1 MLKGLVGM
9 DCQGS
14 GFKSTF
20 SFCCPPALTGQVPS
34 STMNLA
40 LIPSLFFFFGLLSL
54 VYAAA
59 LHYFLRRED
68 AQVVDHWSLGALM
81 WGVAILL
88 TIFRA
93 ELPAFW
99 AYFFANALSVMAN
112 AELNRGLKV
121 LGQEHR
127 NSPVRRDRDVF
138 FFLSYLGLLYAIE
151 WWAPA
156 AWREAGKTSWVSMVI
171 VFLSAQG
178 AHYCFQI
185 ARRHGVTLARNLGF
199 LFVIVALLWSARV
212 VNAWASQGTYVFDPA
227 LVNTVIFTM
236 IFITGILKYL
246 AFPML
251 LLRKTDKEKQ
261 AQFAKTLAR
270 ANKTVASGFLV
281 ASIAHELN
289 QPLASIRINGQVLRK
304 MMDEP
309 IDGKLTQPEQVR
321 LMIEGILS
329 ENDRAAK
336 IIGSLRAIF
345 SQSTVSPA
353 QTDSAKQIQK
363 IVDRVGQGMDKHQ
376 IRLELQLQKNL
387 LVAMPEDEFQQVI
400 SNLLLNSMQAL
411 KEQASTHEKVILI
424 ESGLEGGQ
432 VFIAVSDNGP
442 GVSKDMQDMLFNI
455 LSTTKDSGMG
465 VGLWL
470 CKYMV
475 ERYHGTLEHG
485 SARLGGATFVLRLSP
500 ALTH

>member
-1 MLKGLVGM
+1 
-9 DCQGS
+9 
-14 GFKSTF
+14 
-20 SFCCPPALTGQVPS
+20 
-34 STMNLA
+34 MNLA

-68 AQVVDHWSLGALM
+68 AQAVDHWSLGALV
-81 WGVAILL
+81 WGISTLL
-88 TIFRA
+88 TVFRA
-93 ELPAFW
+93 ELPALW
-99 AYFFANALSVMAN
+99 AYFVANAIAFMAN
-112 AELNRGLKV
+112 VELNRALKV
-121 LGQEHR
+121 LGQDKR
-127 NSPVRRDRDVF
+127 SFAVRRAWDAVL
-138 FFLSYLGLLYAIE
+138 FLSYLGLLYAIE

-156 AWREAGKTSWVSMVI
+156 AWREVGKTSWVSVAMV
-171 VFLSAQG
+171 VLSAQG

-185 ARRHGVTLARNLGF
+185 ARRHGVMLARNFGY
-199 LFVIVALLWSARV
+199 LFVIVALLWSARLF
-212 VNAWASQGTYVFDPA
+212 NAWAGQSAYAFDPA
-227 LVNTVIFTM
+227 PVNTLIFTL
-236 IFITGILKYL
+236 IFITGILNYL
-246 AFPML
+246 TFPML
-251 LLRKTDKEKQ
+251 VLRKTDKTKQ

-270 ANKTVASGFLV
+270 ANKTVTSGALA

-304 MMDEP
+304 MMDEH
-309 IDGKLTQPEQVR
+309 IDGKLAPPEQVR
-321 LMIEGILS
+321 LMIGDILS

-345 SQSTVSPA
+345 SQNTVSPA

-363 IVDRVGQGMDKHQ
+363 VVALVGQDIYKHQ
-376 IRLELQLQKNL
+376 IRLELQLQKNR
-387 LVAMPEDEFQQVI
+387 LVTMPEDEFQQVI
-400 SNLLLNSMQAL
+400 SNLLLNSIQAL
-411 KEQASTHEKVILI
+411 KEQASTREKVILI

-485 SARLGGATFVLRLSP
+485 SARLGGATFVIRLSP